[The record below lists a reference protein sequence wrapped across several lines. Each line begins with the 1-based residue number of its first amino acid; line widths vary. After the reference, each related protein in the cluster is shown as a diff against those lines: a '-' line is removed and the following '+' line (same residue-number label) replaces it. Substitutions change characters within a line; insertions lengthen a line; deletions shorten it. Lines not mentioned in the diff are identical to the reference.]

1 MSHWLAFIESAVVVA
16 SHEAHGVPWAHVRFD
31 SPGQVAQLLHD
42 AAVAGVPVIPA
53 PPRALPARLSAP
65 AVLFV
70 DLSGLSGVSEFS
82 AEDQVIAVGAGMTLA
97 ELDRILAEK
106 HLWWPVL
113 AADQAVTVG
122 GVIAS
127 GDGGCLE
134 HGFGGPRDLVLGL
147 TVALSSGDLI
157 HCGGRV
163 VKNVTGYDLKRLF
176 TGSRNWLGLICAASL
191 RLYARPSSS
200 ASLLFRSAAV
210 EPLLAAAKKLLGST
224 LPLACLELVDA
235 RLLAS
240 LAGRDRQLGI
250 FMETCRLADAAGLCA
265 MIVRIDGHDEVVRE
279 VVAKLAGR
287 HDFPGEAVHEIETQ
301 TAELM
306 WRGLSGFASNPTLAG
321 LEVSASISQLETLLP
336 ALVREVGMPV
346 WQVRPRS
353 GRLRLY
359 ASDAGELRQ
368 LRGRIKDHASI
379 RAQRLRLAL
388 GDDQYE
394 YRVETLPEDDPVHL
408 ALKMAIKESF
418 DPGGILNPLVLP

>member
-1 MSHWLAFIESAVVVA
+1 MSRSLAFIESAVVVA
-16 SHEAHGVPWAHVRFD
+16 SHEAPGVPWAHVRFD
-31 SPGQVAQLLHD
+31 SPGQVAQFLHG
-42 AAVAGVPVIPA
+42 ATVAGVPVIPA

-65 AVLFV
+65 AVVFA

-82 AEDQVIAVGAGMTLA
+82 AEDQVIGVGSGITLA
-97 ELDRILAEK
+97 ELDQILAEK

-113 AADQAVTVG
+113 AADDAATVG
-122 GVIAS
+122 HVIAS

-176 TGSRNWLGLICAASL
+176 TGSRNWLGLVCAASL
-191 RLYARPSSS
+191 RLYARPSAS
-200 ASLLFRSAAV
+200 ASLLFRSAAA

-235 RLLAS
+235 RMLAS
-240 LAGRDRQLGI
+240 LAARDRQLGI
-250 FMETCRLADAAGLCA
+250 FMETCQLADAAGLCA

-279 VVAKLAGR
+279 VASELAGR
-287 HDFPGEAVHEIETQ
+287 HGFPGEAVQEIETE
-301 TAELM
+301 TAERM
-306 WRGLSGFASNPTLAG
+306 WRGLSDFAGASTFTG
-321 LEVSASISQLETLLP
+321 LEVSASVSQLETLLP
-336 ALVREVGMPV
+336 GLIREAGMPV

-359 ASDAGELRQ
+359 ASDAQELGQ
-368 LRGRIKDHASI
+368 LRRRIREHAI
-379 RAQRLRLAL
+379 VGAQRLTLAS

-394 YRVETLPEDDPVHL
+394 YRVDTLPEDDPAVL
-408 ALKMAIKESF
+408 ALKRAIKERF